1 MKIRHERPMS
11 QLEFQVRAPLALL
24 LDSGERVSIE
34 EWSLKG
40 LNYPKELG
48 EMPARGMLMIP
59 FQGVKITFPVALQ
72 PVERERFLYFKNLT
86 GRQRETLAIFYRSI
100 LSGKM
105 ASTDEI
111 ITSLDA
117 PVDLVPMEETQ
128 DELDKATEKTVP
140 RSLRAIASMT
150 VYALFAMLIFWL
162 LGSGIYSNIAIV
174 RVTNARIEAPLVP
187 HISQLGGYVASV
199 PVAVGDQVAAGDIMV
214 RIQTPDS
221 EGALADVRLRI
232 SLLDERMIVLRER
245 ERVAL
250 LRIEEARAILV
261 EEAANG
267 LPDEFDERRAALEAF
282 DGRFNPEYQP
292 LYDALLAVQRE
303 ISDIEDDLQRL
314 RRERGRLR
322 DTADALHVVASEA
335 GIVTDVAVIRGQYAS
350 RGQIAVTVEGLAPR
364 IARGWLTQEMAA
376 ALTEGMQVKLTVNT
390 GQGRRV
396 LDGTVADVS
405 AGIDPEIS
413 AEFGTLVSVSLNDM
427 TPQEI
432 RVELPHLLPVAVRVQ
447 RDWVTSFDERV
458 RSFVAV
464 VRGVFN
470 GNT

>member
-1 MKIRHERPMS
+1 M
-11 QLEFQVRAPLALL
+11 
-24 LDSGERVSIE
+24 
-34 EWSLKG
+34 
-40 LNYPKELG
+40 
-48 EMPARGMLMIP
+48 
-59 FQGVKITFPVALQ
+59 
-72 PVERERFLYFKNLT
+72 
-86 GRQRETLAIFYRSI
+86 
-100 LSGKM
+100 
-105 ASTDEI
+105 
-111 ITSLDA
+111 
-117 PVDLVPMEETQ
+117 
-128 DELDKATEKTVP
+128 
-140 RSLRAIASMT
+140 
-150 VYALFAMLIFWL
+150 
-162 LGSGIYSNIAIV
+162 
-174 RVTNARIEAPLVP
+174 
-187 HISQLGGYVASV
+187 
-199 PVAVGDQVAAGDIMV
+199 
-214 RIQTPDS
+214 
-221 EGALADVRLRI
+221 
-232 SLLDERMIVLRER
+232 
-245 ERVAL
+245 
-250 LRIEEARAILV
+250 
-261 EEAANG
+261 
-267 LPDEFDERRAALEAF
+267 
-282 DGRFNPEYQP
+282 
-292 LYDALLAVQRE
+292 AVQRE